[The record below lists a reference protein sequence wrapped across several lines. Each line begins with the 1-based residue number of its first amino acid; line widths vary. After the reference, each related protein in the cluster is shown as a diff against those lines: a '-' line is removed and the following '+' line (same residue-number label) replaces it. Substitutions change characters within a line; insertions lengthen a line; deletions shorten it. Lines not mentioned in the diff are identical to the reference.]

1 MRRSWSTTVYAA
13 CVQIVALFYAS
24 PMYAD
29 DYPSRPVRIIVP
41 FGAGGGTDIQARL
54 LGKKFFDAMGQTFVV
69 DNRPGASGLIGA
81 ELAARSSPDGY
92 TILFTTASL
101 SVNVTLFGK
110 RLTIDPLKD
119 LQPISWVSSVPLV
132 LVVHPNVPART
143 AQDLVQLAKTRGSM
157 NASHNGAGTTSH
169 LSIEM
174 LKQMTGIKV
183 TAVPYKGG
191 GPAMNALIGG
201 ETDFS
206 FATALAAA
214 PHVKSGRIRGLAV
227 TTAKPS
233 QAFSGLPTM
242 TSLYPGFEA
251 DNWYAM
257 FLPAGTPMPIVDTLN
272 REIRKALASPEVLD
286 FMRREGGE
294 PVGSSPAELAAYF
307 TREVAKYRKVIRA
320 GNITV
325 Q

>member
-1 MRRSWSTTVYAA
+1 
-13 CVQIVALFYAS
+13 
-24 PMYAD
+24 
-29 DYPSRPVRIIVP
+29 
-41 FGAGGGTDIQARL
+41 
-54 LGKKFFDAMGQTFVV
+54 
-69 DNRPGASGLIGA
+69 
-81 ELAARSSPDGY
+81 
-92 TILFTTASL
+92 
-101 SVNVTLFGK
+101 
-110 RLTIDPLKD
+110 
-119 LQPISWVSSVPLV
+119 
-132 LVVHPNVPART
+132 
-143 AQDLVQLAKTRGSM
+143 
-157 NASHNGAGTTSH
+157 
-169 LSIEM
+169 
-174 LKQMTGIKV
+174 
-183 TAVPYKGG
+183 
-191 GPAMNALIGG
+191 MNALIGA

-233 QAFSGLPTM
+233 QAFSELPTM

-307 TREVAKYRKVIRA
+307 TREVVKYRKVIRA
-320 GNITV
+320 GNITL